1 MRGYKVS
8 PCSFGAQTFHR
19 TPTKPGTSRS
29 QPLLLRRRLLLWT
42 HRLPTRPR
50 TKTSLSLLQP
60 RQPATAGVAVLLEM
74 HRQAVSWSMTTV
86 RMLSLGLGKFGLL
99 ATNLVAQIILLV
111 CSNRLIDIVLL
122 SICSFHIVL
131 LLIC

>member
-1 MRGYKVS
+1 
-8 PCSFGAQTFHR
+8 
-19 TPTKPGTSRS
+19 
-29 QPLLLRRRLLLWT
+29 
-42 HRLPTRPR
+42 
-50 TKTSLSLLQP
+50 
-60 RQPATAGVAVLLEM
+60 
-74 HRQAVSWSMTTV
+74 MTTV

-131 LLIC
+131 LLICSFDIVFLSICLFKLVGAVLRSITNVFSRR